1 MVGIVKL
8 DVCIPEDV
16 GPWDSEVRL
25 RVRMAGGV
33 EDTQTHI
40 LLAKPQSNDDYRD
53 KGNEGSS
60 SRAEESRSGLDSLLV
75 IASFRFNYVIQ
86 FPIWFVST
94 SGTAS

>member
-8 DVCIPEDV
+8 DVCVPEDV

-40 LLAKPQSNDDYRD
+40 LLAQ
-53 KGNEGSS
+53 
-60 SRAEESRSGLDSLLV
+60 RS
-75 IASFRFNYVIQ
+75 IK
-86 FPIWFVST
+86 
-94 SGTAS
+94 